1 MCPPPKGLLALAG
14 TLLLSGCATV
24 LTPRDPP
31 LSLRTLP
38 DSVTVRYLDGRML
51 GVAPIAD
58 LRLQPTPSLALDLSR
73 DGWQPARVPV
83 RRTLRISFGF
93 NAIIP
98 GVLAMGAL
106 EAGADPGDVLLL
118 ALAVPAGALVDLLT
132 GAAWEHDPRVLDVTL
147 APLPGTDS
155 AAAIALL
162 HSSTPT
168 SAPAALPPPL
178 PSLPLPSAPLPSVPI
193 PSAPLPSLPLPS
205 VPLPSTAPQTAA
217 PADAVLP
224 DLPLNPARARVASV
238 LLLQRM
244 ALAADEA
251 GCDPVISET
260 WLDESDLIAGSGTV
274 SRDDSVLI
282 GRKVQMQVDSA
293 RAELRALCSR
303 SNPLLDS
310 LRATRLVDPAGTVVP
325 AAGSAMMTP
334 AELCR
339 ASAFG
344 HCITF
349 ASGSAA
355 LADEFAPAL
364 LQVAGRIGAI
374 RLPVLI
380 VIRGTADPTGDP
392 DGGQRL
398 GLARATTVRD
408 RLVRLG
414 VPGDWLAVESCG
426 DDARCQLVPGA
437 AGSTPGAGL
446 NRRVAF
452 HLRIRESRP

>member
-1 MCPPPKGLLALAG
+1 MCPPTRGLLALAG

-31 LSLRTLP
+31 LTLRTFP
-38 DSVTVRYLDGRML
+38 DSVTVRYGDGRLL

-83 RRTLRISFGF
+83 RRTLRTSFGF
-93 NAIIP
+93 NAIVP

-132 GAAWEHDPRVLDVTL
+132 GAAWEHDPRVLDVAL
-147 APLPGTDS
+147 APLPLPGTDT
-155 AAAIALL
+155 ALALL
-162 HSSTPT
+162 PPAPPQEP
-168 SAPAALPPPL
+168 APAGSPALPLPPASPPSIPLPPP
-178 PSLPLPSAPLPSVPI
+178 PPATVPSAVPPS
-193 PSAPLPSLPLPS
+193 
-205 VPLPSTAPQTAA
+205 AA
-217 PADAVLP
+217 PAGVRLP
-224 DLPLNPARARVASV
+224 DLPVNPGRARVAST

-251 GCDPVISET
+251 GCDPVVSET
-260 WLDESDLIAGSGTV
+260 WLDESDLIAGSGGV

-282 GRKVQMQVDSA
+282 GRKVQMQVDSV

-310 LRATRLVDPAGTVVP
+310 LRATRLARPPGAVAE
-325 AAGSAMMTP
+325 AAESAAMTP

-355 LADEFAPAL
+355 IRDPSTLV
-364 LQVAGRIGAI
+364 QVAERIRAI
-374 RLPVLI
+374 RIPVLL
-380 VIRGTADPTGDP
+380 VIQGTADPTGDP
-392 DGGQRL
+392 AGSQRL
-398 GLARATTVRD
+398 GLARATAVRD
-408 RLVRLG
+408 ALVRLG
-414 VPGDWLAVESCG
+414 VREEWLAVESCG
-426 DDARCQLVPGA
+426 DQARCQLVPGA
-437 AGSTPGAGL
+437 AGPAPGAEL

-452 HLRIRESRP
+452 HLRIREGRP